1 LSSSEPWKSRDRK
14 VKKRRNI
21 KNMNR
26 DFLSPQSKKA
36 RKPRVSENRNS
47 SDADFEEIFKM

>member
-26 DFLSPQSKKA
+26 DFPSPQSKKA